1 VIPGAEPS
9 ESFAARV
16 RAALEG
22 IASRHRDQMVAVFTH
37 GGVIGQALALATRSR
52 PFAFG
57 GADNASISHLVLHGQ
72 RWVIRR
78 FNDTAHL
85 HPGFTP
91 APEALT

>member
-1 VIPGAEPS
+1 
-9 ESFAARV
+9 
-16 RAALEG
+16 
-22 IASRHRDQMVAVFTH
+22 
-37 GGVIGQALALATRSR
+37 ALAARSR